1 MRSSQAALSSARAG
15 LEMAWESL
23 QWQGEAGT
31 GSLREALASSAPPLH
46 SATLH
51 GRGAA
56 RPAAWQVPY
65 RGSVLKGSAL
75 AAQIDDW
82 LARGIIESSAAV
94 ALHRCLKNPE
104 WFDLSDRTMVLLGA
118 GSEAGPLRWLASWRA
133 RIVAVDIPAEP
144 VWRRIAAIVA
154 DGNGTLIAPVRR
166 ATPASDDEAAW
177 LAEAGVDLLTE
188 TPQAAAWVCAQ
199 DGPLDVAALGYL
211 DGERHVR
218 LSLAMD
224 MIQVAAARDP
234 RTSMA
239 WMATPTDV
247 FAVPADTARRAQEA
261 FAQRP
266 TMQRAWQAPL
276 RLASGDR
283 LFQPNV
289 GGVEQ
294 SAEGLS
300 YGLIDSLIVEQGPNY
315 ALGEAPAAVARAA
328 GARSGTPRLPQHR
341 ALDKHSFR
349 AEEPCVR
356 SRLCRRRY
364 VRHRGLRA
372 GDDDGDHGGALG
384 PRSARR

>member
-1 MRSSQAALSSARAG
+1 MRSSQAAIASARAG

-31 GSLREALASSAPPLH
+31 GSLREALVSSAPPLH

-65 RGSVLKGSAL
+65 RGSVLRGSAL

-154 DGNGTLIAPVRR
+154 DGNGVLLAPVRR
-166 ATPASDDEAAW
+166 TIPAQDGEAAW

-188 TPQAAAWVCAQ
+188 TPQVAAWVCAQ
-199 DGPLDVAALGYL
+199 
-211 DGERHVR
+211 R
-218 LSLAMD
+218 
-224 MIQVAAARDP
+224 
-234 RTSMA
+234 
-239 WMATPTDV
+239 
-247 FAVPADTARRAQEA
+247 
-261 FAQRP
+261 
-266 TMQRAWQAPL
+266 
-276 RLASGDR
+276 
-283 LFQPNV
+283 
-289 GGVEQ
+289 
-294 SAEGLS
+294 
-300 YGLIDSLIVEQGPNY
+300 
-315 ALGEAPAAVARAA
+315 
-328 GARSGTPRLPQHR
+328 
-341 ALDKHSFR
+341 
-349 AEEPCVR
+349 
-356 SRLCRRRY
+356 
-364 VRHRGLRA
+364 
-372 GDDDGDHGGALG
+372 
-384 PRSARR
+384 RSA